1 MFETSLPQDSEDFE
15 SVLSGSRSIM
25 HLQNKE
31 GNIFYPN
38 LQTMYDIIPVRVLAT
53 KVAFHSIQNESTKDF
68 RLHFAVFVD
77 DHNDEPIS
85 DATSSKRLQPFS
97 NLVLH

>member
-1 MFETSLPQDSEDFE
+1 
-15 SVLSGSRSIM
+15 M

-38 LQTMYDIIPVRVLAT
+38 LQTMYHIIRFIPVRVLAT
-53 KVAFHSIQNESTKDF
+53 KVALHSIQNESTKDF